1 MWLSV
6 IKMWQSCLP
15 LKLAPGQ
22 RLCILGV
29 ERSTVKDMWGIWQTS
44 RPLRAQLLP
53 ASNLL
58 IPRRCSSLGLSPDVR
73 LGWRNRKRK
82 KKNTPSHATP
92 LSPVW
97 QSFHCSVKKPSR
109 TRSCSKRSTAW
120 MQSLQRSRQ
129 LGKLANGFLV
139 FNWICVF
146 FVLWTR
152 VELSRISARQT
163 SAVLVI
169 DKPPSH
175 FVPQLFYLL
184 VTDQGFSER

>member
-6 IKMWQSCLP
+6 IKMWPSCYLQSYLQGKDSASWAWREAP
-15 LKLAPGQ
+15 LKSCEESD
-22 RLCILGV
+22 RLLGP
-29 ERSTVKDMWGIWQTS
+29 RGHNFSWDQS
-44 RPLRAQLLP
+44 PNSSLLFQPRP
-53 ASNLL
+53 
-58 IPRRCSSLGLSPDVR
+58 IPRRTARMTRP
-73 LGWRNRKRK
+73 K
-82 KKNTPSHATP
+82 KKKKTPSHATP

-129 LGKLANGFLV
+129 LGKLANDFLV
-139 FNWICVF
+139 FNWIRVF

-152 VELSRISARQT
+152 VELSRISSHQT
-163 SAVLVI
+163 SAVPAT
-169 DKPPSH
+169 DKPRSH
-175 FVPQLFYLL
+175 FVPQLFYLF